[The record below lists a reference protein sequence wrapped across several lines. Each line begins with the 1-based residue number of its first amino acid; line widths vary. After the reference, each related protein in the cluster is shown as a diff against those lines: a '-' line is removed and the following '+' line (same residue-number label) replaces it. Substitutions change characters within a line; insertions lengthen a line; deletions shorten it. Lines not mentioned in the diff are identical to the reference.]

1 MYPRNRNTPAIGIT
15 QQWGITQQRIHY
27 YYMTSCGVWTTKT
40 SNYER
45 TNIYYY
51 DEFYE
56 LVISF
61 PFKS

>member
-1 MYPRNRNTPAIGIT
+1 MENNPAMGNNPIEDTLLLHDIV
-15 QQWGITQQRIHY
+15 R
-27 YYMTSCGVWTTKT
+27 CVDNKT

>member
-1 MYPRNRNTPAIGIT
+1 MENNPAMGNNPAKGNNPIEDTLLLHDIV
-15 QQWGITQQRIHY
+15 R
-27 YYMTSCGVWTTKT
+27 CVDNKT
-40 SNYER
+40 RNYER